1 MASLL
6 GGIVTLPQSGSLI
19 LIKPGTAVQ
28 VPNGSVEND
37 ARAGHAGDIRGLQL
51 ALAMYVVVL
60 AAKLGAYYV
69 TGVIALFAEALH
81 TLSDIFISGFLLV
94 ATLYSRRAADER
106 HMFGYGRA
114 QNIASLV
121 AATLFI
127 SFTSFELYREALPRL
142 LTPEPANYENLPI
155 ALSVILGSMVL
166 AAVPLW
172 TLLRQRVRGA
182 AAKAQL
188 IELVNDQLGLLA
200 ALAALAGIA
209 AGFPLADPIAALVV
223 ATIIAVNAVGMFL
236 ENARFLL
243 GRAPDAHF
251 MAALRQAALSVPGV
265 TGIVDVRAEFVG
277 PQAVH
282 AGVRLAVRPELTVAQ
297 AAGIA
302 REVERRVHAAPHVGY
317 CFVQMDPAEVS
328 ADEPRREQDFLIG
341 IK

>member
-1 MASLL
+1 
-6 GGIVTLPQSGSLI
+6 
-19 LIKPGTAVQ
+19 
-28 VPNGSVEND
+28 VENS
-37 ARAGHAGDIRGLQL
+37 AHAGDIRGLQL

-60 AAKLGAYYV
+60 AAKLVAYYM

-81 TLSDIFISGFLLV
+81 TLSDIFISAFLLIAAV
-94 ATLYSRRAADER
+94 YSRRAADER

-127 SFTSFELYREALPRL
+127 SFTSFELYREAIPRL
-142 LTPEPANYENLPI
+142 FSPEPPAYESLSL
-155 ALSVILGSMVL
+155 ALAVIVGSMAL

-172 TLLRQRVRGA
+172 KLFRQRTRG

-209 AGFPLADPIAALVV
+209 AGFPLADPVAALVV
-223 ATIIAVNAVGMFL
+223 ATIIAANAVGMFL

-243 GRAPDAHF
+243 GRAPDAEF

-265 TGIVDVRAEFVG
+265 TGILDVRAEFVG
-277 PQAVH
+277 PQTVH
-282 AGVRLAVRPELTVAQ
+282 AGIRLAVPPELTVAQ
-297 AAGIA
+297 AAAIA
-302 REVERRVHAAPHVGY
+302 SEVERRVHQAPHVGY
-317 CFVQMDPAEVS
+317 CFVQMEPAQATV
-328 ADEPRREQDFLIG
+328 DEARQERDFLIG

>member
-1 MASLL
+1 
-6 GGIVTLPQSGSLI
+6 VTNETS
-19 LIKPGTAVQ
+19 
-28 VPNGSVEND
+28 
-37 ARAGHAGDIRGLQL
+37 AGHAGDIRGLQL

-60 AAKLGAYYV
+60 AAKLAAYYIS
-69 TGVIALFAEALH
+69 GVVALFAEALH
-81 TLSDIFISGFLLV
+81 TLSDIFISGSLLV
-94 ATLYSRRAADER
+94 AAIYSRRAADER

-127 SFTSFELYREALPRL
+127 SFTSFELYREAIPRL
-142 LTPEPANYENLPI
+142 FAPGPATYENLPLAFAVI
-155 ALSVILGSMVL
+155 AGSMVL

-172 TLLRQRVRGA
+172 KLFRQRTRGA
-182 AAKAQL
+182 AAKAQM

-243 GRAPDAHF
+243 GRVPDAQF
-251 MAALRQAALSVPGV
+251 MAALREAALSVPGV
-265 TGIVDVRAEFVG
+265 SAIVDVRAEVIG
-277 PQAVH
+277 PQTVH
-282 AGVRLAVRPELTVAQ
+282 AGIRLAVRPELTVAQ
-297 AAGIA
+297 AANIA
-302 REVERRVHAAPHVGY
+302 REVERRVHEAPHLGY
-317 CFVQMDPAEVS
+317 CYVQIEPARAPVET
-328 ADEPRREQDFLIG
+328 PRRERDFLIG